1 MSQAARSLS
10 AVPKPRG
17 IFDPVARGLDVIGDR
32 WSLVLMRHLLK
43 GHLGFQDLRKR
54 TGIAPRVLSSR
65 LRQLVSDGFVET
77 VADGSRSV
85 YALSAQ
91 GRSLE
96 PIIVAI
102 GRWWIQHGL
111 KDLDVDARAFDQT
124 SPQSVLDSL
133 PFMVREDT
141 ARDVDL
147 RFEIRLTGEGG
158 GLWTVHV
165 HDGTCEVM
173 PGSSGSPDVRY
184 TAPARLWCGV
194 ALGLIDAREVHAKGQ
209 LVKEGG
215 PEAMD
220 RYFHQVSRPQQADQK
235 HPQQA
240 DQKEST

>member
-111 KDLDVDARAFDQT
+111 KDLDVDARAFAEPFRFDIAR
-124 SPQSVLDSL
+124 SPNRHVGYGFGPHICLGAGLARLELRLSLEVLLERIAQFELAGETRYTPNNRLLGLKSL
-133 PFMVREDT
+133 PVNVRK
-141 ARDVDL
+141 
-147 RFEIRLTGEGG
+147 
-158 GLWTVHV
+158 
-165 HDGTCEVM
+165 
-173 PGSSGSPDVRY
+173 
-184 TAPARLWCGV
+184 
-194 ALGLIDAREVHAKGQ
+194 RE
-209 LVKEGG
+209 
-215 PEAMD
+215 EA
-220 RYFHQVSRPQQADQK
+220 A
-235 HPQQA
+235 
-240 DQKEST
+240 